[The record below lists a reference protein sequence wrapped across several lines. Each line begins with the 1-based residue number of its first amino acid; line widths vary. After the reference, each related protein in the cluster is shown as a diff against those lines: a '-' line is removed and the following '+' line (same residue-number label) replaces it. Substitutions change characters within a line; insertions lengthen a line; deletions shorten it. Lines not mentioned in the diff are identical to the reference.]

1 MAGSDQSANL
11 GGMLSQIG
19 QTLGTPMNIS
29 GLTDNMKNTFRPG
42 IDPNDPTSLQNYAQW
57 AGRVGNTEESL
68 LYNKQAAALR
78 EEQKATNIKKAAL
91 GMQNQYQQALAN
103 KDLLLASK
111 IKEAAGK
118 FSQETGVDAMAG
130 IAQVDARERAAAGE
144 QRAQEA
150 AGYAKQQRE
159 LAAADR
165 EYRGKWMSSA
175 NEDKETLRAEMVEK
189 GLAGTVA
196 SLEAADRSLLTFQ
209 QAQQDRA
216 NSEVALSTSE
226 IEAATLA
233 INEMASSGPGG
244 AKMSAGLSKRL
255 EAIQSDGVLTNRMK
269 RQKLNELVSTAYNY
283 NVGQASSADA
293 LARRLANEKPKDTDL
308 KSPSEWLTTAV
319 KTQME
324 NLKPGWLSEIKWWN
338 ATVDE
343 KDVAKKI
350 EDGGPDLVRRTA
362 AYLTT
367 YPELTIND
375 AIALATS
382 SAPSVAVDGGTGT
395 GSNRVITLDKN
406 GNPVSAGQ

>member
-19 QTLGTPMNIS
+19 QTLGTSPNIS

-42 IDPNDPTSLQNYAQW
+42 VDPNDPTSLQNYAQW
-57 AGRVGNTEESL
+57 AGRVGNTEESM
-68 LYNKQAAALR
+68 LYNRQAAALR

-130 IAQVDARERAAAGE
+130 IAQVDARERAATGE

-159 LAAADR
+159 LAAADK
-165 EYRGKWMSSA
+165 EYRGKWMSAA
-175 NEDKETLRAEMVEK
+175 NEDKEALRAEMADK

-216 NSEVALSTSE
+216 NSEVALSPVE
-226 IEAATLA
+226 IEAATSA
-233 INEMASSGPGG
+233 INDMSSSGPGG

-269 RQKLNELVSTAYNY
+269 RQRVNELVSTAYNY

-293 LARRLANEKPKDTDL
+293 LARRLANEKPDSKDL

-319 KTQME
+319 ETQMA
-324 NLKPGWLSEIKWWN
+324 NLKPGWTTDVKWWK
-338 ATVDE
+338 ATEDE
-343 KDVAKKI
+343 KALANKI
-350 EDGGPDLVRRTA
+350 KDGGKDLVRRAA

-375 AIALATS
+375 AIALATDA
-382 SAPSVAVDGGTGT
+382 APTAAVGGGTGKDT
-395 GSNRVITLDKN
+395 VITLDAT
-406 GNPVSAGQ
+406 GQVVSTNQ